1 MRRFIGMAVAAVVVL
16 AACGSS
22 GGSDGASSSTKGA
35 AYVAAIMKNYD
46 KSSAQDVFTR
56 AQAECIAKGMV
67 DAVGVDKLESVGTPA
82 QLSGTDNPFQSLGK
96 QMTPAEAQEVVNV
109 ITDGRCFDFTK
120 LVIKSATQGGDSPF
134 GKLSK
139 EQINCFFDKLLAK
152 RAFKQ
157 AMADSILGR
166 DSSSD
171 AFTKAF
177 SNQSEVFKLLGDCK
191 IKPSQL
197 NG

>member
-1 MRRFIGMAVAAVVVL
+1 MRRFIGLGMAAVVVL

-22 GGSDGASSSTKGA
+22 GGAASSTDKGQ

-82 QLSGTDNPFQSLGK
+82 QLSGSDNPFQQLGK
-96 QMTPAEAQEVVNV
+96 QMTAAEAKEVVNV
-109 ITDGRCFDFTK
+109 LTDGRCFDFTK
-120 LVIKSATQGGDSPF
+120 LVIKSATRGANSPF
-134 GKLSK
+134 GKLT
-139 EQINCFFDKLLAK
+139 EAQIDCFFGKVLAK
-152 RAFKQ
+152 PAFKQ

-166 DSSSD
+166 ASSSD

-177 SNQSEVFKLLGDCK
+177 SNQSEVFKILGDCK

>member
-1 MRRFIGMAVAAVVVL
+1 MQRSLGVVLAAVVVV

-22 GGSDGASSSTKGA
+22 GSGAASSTTKGR

-67 DAVGVDKLESVGTPA
+67 DAVGVDKLESVGTPT

-96 QMTPAEAQEVVNV
+96 KMTPAEANQVVNV
-109 ITDGRCFDFTK
+109 LTDGRCFDFTE
-120 LVIKSATQGGDSPF
+120 LVIKASKQGSNSPF
-134 GKLSK
+134 TKLTDA
-139 EQINCFFDKLLAK
+139 QLTCFFGKVLAK
-152 RAFKQ
+152 REFKQ

-166 DSSSD
+166 DTSND

-177 SNQSEVFKLLGDCK
+177 SNQSEVFKILGDCK

-197 NG
+197 SG

>member
-1 MRRFIGMAVAAVVVL
+1 MRRSIGVVLAAVVVL

-22 GGSDGASSSTKGA
+22 GSGAASSTTKGR

-67 DAVGVDKLESVGTPA
+67 DAVGVDKLESAGTPT

-96 QMTPAEAQEVVNV
+96 KMTPAEANQVVNV
-109 ITDGRCFDFTK
+109 LTDGRCFDFTK
-120 LVIKSATQGGDSPF
+120 LVIKASTQGANSPF
-134 GKLSK
+134 TKLTE
-139 EQINCFFDKLLAK
+139 EQLTCFFGKVLAK

-166 DSSSD
+166 DTSND

-177 SNQSEVFKLLGDCK
+177 SNQSEVFKILGDCK

-197 NG
+197 SG